1 MGNQSFLF
9 IIVFIAIQ
17 LILPA
22 HLLYFHIRET
32 ERKCFIEEIPDQTL
46 VIGKYKVELFD
57 AASHTYLPST
67 PGIGMHVEVKD
78 PDEKIVLSKL
88 YTSEGRFTFTSH
100 IPGEHVI
107 CLYSN
112 STAWFG
118 GQQLRVHLDIDI
130 GEHAVDYQQI
140 SAKEKLTEL
149 QLRVRQLLDQ
159 VEQISKEQNYQRYRE
174 ERFRATSESTNQ
186 RVLWWSIAQLL
197 ILVIAGFW
205 QMRHLKGFFEAKK
218 LV

>member
-1 MGNQSFLF
+1 MPHTN
-9 IIVFIAIQ
+9 VP
-17 LILPA
+17 IL
-22 HLLYFHIRET
+22 LLLLLQVLSRLDGLYFHIAET
-32 ERKCFIEEIPDQTL
+32 ERKCFIEEIPDETL

-57 AASHTYLPST
+57 PNSNSYMPST

-100 IPGEHVI
+100 SPGEHVI

-118 GQQLRVHLDIDI
+118 GQKLVRSEKENALVTDLVFQRVHLDIDI
-130 GEHAVDYQQI
+130 GEHAVDYQQV
-140 SAKEKLTEL
+140 SAREKLTEL

-159 VEQISKEQNYQRYRE
+159 VEQ
-174 ERFRATSESTNQ
+174 
-186 RVLWWSIAQLL
+186 
-197 ILVIAGFW
+197 
-205 QMRHLKGFFEAKK
+205 M
-218 LV
+218 

>member
-9 IIVFIAIQ
+9 IIVFILIQ
-17 LILPA
+17 LILPT

-32 ERKCFIEEIPDQTL
+32 DRKCFIEEIPDQTL

-57 AASHTYLPST
+57 PQSNTYLPST

-197 ILVIAGFW
+197 VLVIAGFW

>member
-1 MGNQSFLF
+1 LSQEKINNSFVFFSSDINMGNQSYVF
-9 IIVFIAIQ
+9 IVFIFTQYI
-17 LILPA
+17 LIT
-22 HLLYFHIRET
+22 HSLYFHIRET

-57 AASHTYLPST
+57 ATSNTYLPST

-118 GQQLRVHLDIDI
+118 GQQLVSDFL
-130 GEHAVDYQQI
+130 Y
-140 SAKEKLTEL
+140 
-149 QLRVRQLLDQ
+149 
-159 VEQISKEQNYQRYRE
+159 
-174 ERFRATSESTNQ
+174 ESFLFYLFINLS
-186 RVLWWSIAQLL
+186 VFILIL
-197 ILVIAGFW
+197 ILVNMQLIIN
-205 QMRHLKGFFEAKK
+205 K
-218 LV
+218 

>member
-1 MGNQSFLF
+1 MGNHSLLF
-9 IIVFIAIQ
+9 IVFIFTQ
-17 LILPA
+17 LILTTQA
-22 HLLYFHIRET
+22 LFFHIRET

-57 AASHTYLPST
+57 PKSNTYLPST

-78 PDEKIVLSKL
+78 PDEKVVLSKL

-118 GQQLRVHLDIDI
+118 GQQLV
-130 GEHAVDYQQI
+130 Y
-140 SAKEKLTEL
+140 
-149 QLRVRQLLDQ
+149 
-159 VEQISKEQNYQRYRE
+159 Y
-174 ERFRATSESTNQ
+174 
-186 RVLWWSIAQLL
+186 
-197 ILVIAGFW
+197 
-205 QMRHLKGFFEAKK
+205 
-218 LV
+218 

>member
-1 MGNQSFLF
+1 MGNQSFSF
-9 IIVFIAIQ
+9 IIFILIQ
-17 LILPA
+17 FILTTHA
-22 HLLYFHIRET
+22 LYFHIRET
-32 ERKCFIEEIPDQTL
+32 DRKCFIEEIPDQTL

-57 AASHTYLPST
+57 PNSNTYLPST

-118 GQQLRVHLDIDI
+118 GQQLVRSKISLSYKIDRI
-130 GEHAVDYQQI
+130 LFSVYI
-140 SAKEKLTEL
+140 S
-149 QLRVRQLLDQ
+149 
-159 VEQISKEQNYQRYRE
+159 I
-174 ERFRATSESTNQ
+174 
-186 RVLWWSIAQLL
+186 L
-197 ILVIAGFW
+197 ILVNMPLIIN
-205 QMRHLKGFFEAKK
+205 RLVRKK
-218 LV
+218 N